1 VTGGQPARCRA
12 QTEISWDALG
22 LKRKSIEIDHHCS
35 EPRWIFA
42 RFPLNVAKA
51 LAESTPVQT
60 SSTKARFST
69 C

>member
-1 VTGGQPARCRA
+1 MGSNDTTQDAEPRPKFL
-12 QTEISWDALG
+12 DALG
-22 LKRKSIEIDHHCS
+22 LELKSIEIDHHRS

-42 RFPLNVAKA
+42 RFLLNVAKA

>member
-1 VTGGQPARCRA
+1 MGSNDTTQDAEPRPKFL
-12 QTEISWDALG
+12 DALG
-22 LKRKSIEIDHHCS
+22 LELKSIEIDHHRS

-42 RFPLNVAKA
+42 RFLPDVAKA

>member
-1 VTGGQPARCRA
+1 V
-12 QTEISWDALG
+12 
-22 LKRKSIEIDHHCS
+22 
-35 EPRWIFA
+35 
-42 RFPLNVAKA
+42 RFLLDVAKA